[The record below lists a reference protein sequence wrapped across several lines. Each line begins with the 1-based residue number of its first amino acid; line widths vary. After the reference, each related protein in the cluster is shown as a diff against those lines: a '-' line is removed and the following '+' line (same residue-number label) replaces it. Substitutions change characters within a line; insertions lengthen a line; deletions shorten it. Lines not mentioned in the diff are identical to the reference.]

1 MGAAGARTV
10 AMLAT
15 VSLAAFVASGRQ
27 PIPSVGLS
35 WPTIRCRGRSARAV
49 GQHERSVSTSGRS
62 ARAVGQ
68 HERSVSTSGPSAVMA
83 TVCSAC
89 APREPSLLRKVHP
102 SASV

>member
-49 GQHERSVSTSGRS
+49 GQHERSVSTSG
-62 ARAVGQ
+62 
-68 HERSVSTSGPSAVMA
+68 PSAVMA